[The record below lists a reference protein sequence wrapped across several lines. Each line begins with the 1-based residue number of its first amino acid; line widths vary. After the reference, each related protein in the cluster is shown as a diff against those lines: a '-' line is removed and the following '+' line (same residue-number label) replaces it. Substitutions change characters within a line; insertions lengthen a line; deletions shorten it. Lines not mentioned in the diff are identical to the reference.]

1 MAIRIFIDQG
11 HNPAGVNAGAE
22 GFGVREQDIT
32 YQVGQY
38 LYNIL
43 SEDYRFT
50 AKLSRPTPETTLGY
64 QQYQQFTGAGHPGP
78 TTGRPTILSAS
89 TPTPASILISTAPK
103 SM

>member
-64 QQYQQFTGAGHPGP
+64 NNTSSLRERGHPGQQLA
-78 TTGRPTILSAS
+78 GRLFYQHPRQRQRQS
-89 TPTPASILISTAPK
+89 
-103 SM
+103 